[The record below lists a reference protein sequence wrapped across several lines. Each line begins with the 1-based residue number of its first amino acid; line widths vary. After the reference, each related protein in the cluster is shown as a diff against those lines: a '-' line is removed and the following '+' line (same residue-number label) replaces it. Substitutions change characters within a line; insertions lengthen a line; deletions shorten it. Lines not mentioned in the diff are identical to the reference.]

1 MSIPERPSRHGLIV
15 LALLMLGACAV
26 SESPPEAAATFD
38 CGDFRF
44 NVTYRADS
52 AIVTLPDTT
61 LRLPRA
67 ISASGARYSDEV
79 STFWEHQ
86 GAALVELA
94 DTSYTDCPLI
104 TS

>member
-15 LALLMLGACAV
+15 LALLTLGACAGQ
-26 SESPPEAAATFD
+26 ESAPEAAATFD

-44 NVTYRADS
+44 TVAYRADS

-67 ISASGARYSDEV
+67 ISASGARYSDEI

-86 GAALVELA
+86 GAALVEFA
-94 DTSYTDCPLI
+94 DASYTDCPLV